1 MRKKLRPVKK
11 TSDNNKAVAVNR
23 KAYHDYEV
31 LERVEAGLMLKG
43 TEIKSIREGRVNI
56 REAYARPQGGEL
68 WLVNAHIATYPAGGI
83 YNHEP
88 TRPRKLLLHKDQ
100 AANLIGSVTQK
111 GLSIVPLR
119 LYIRNHVAKV
129 ELGLVRGKRQYDK
142 RRSIIDRDR
151 EREAQRS
158 LKRVV

>member
-1 MRKKLRPVKK
+1 MRPMKK
-11 TSDNNKAVAVNR
+11 TLDNNKAVTVNR

-31 LERVEAGLMLKG
+31 LEHVEAGLVLKG
-43 TEIKSIREGRVNI
+43 TEIKSIRGGRANI
-56 REAYARPQGGEL
+56 REAYAKPQGGEL
-68 WLVNAHIATYPAGGI
+68 WLINAHIATYPAGGI
-83 YNHEP
+83 FHHEP

-111 GLSIVPLR
+111 GLSIVVLK
-119 LYIRNHVAKV
+119 LYIKNHVAKV

-142 RRSIIDRDR
+142 RRTIIDRDR

-158 LKRVV
+158 LKRAV